1 MLTGP
6 GNPSLK
12 WFTNEEGYLHWIQ
25 IIDLACA
32 RAMTVSPQGNQR
44 HWHTSGSRPQGSSY
58 AGPDLGLISQQDP
71 AVGEFCAP
79 VVSRVCD
86 LLLSGCADHRKGE
99 AVPGVG
105 AECEQAVF

>member
-1 MLTGP
+1 MDSNHRFGVR
-6 GNPSLK
+6 
-12 WFTNEEGYLHWIQ
+12 
-25 IIDLACA
+25 A

-71 AVGEFCAP
+71 AVGGFCAP

-86 LLLSGCADHRKGE
+86 LLLSGSANVRKGGLSLGS
-99 AVPGVG
+99 APNVSKLYSDLPQSGPAPVIINTWR
-105 AECEQAVF
+105 